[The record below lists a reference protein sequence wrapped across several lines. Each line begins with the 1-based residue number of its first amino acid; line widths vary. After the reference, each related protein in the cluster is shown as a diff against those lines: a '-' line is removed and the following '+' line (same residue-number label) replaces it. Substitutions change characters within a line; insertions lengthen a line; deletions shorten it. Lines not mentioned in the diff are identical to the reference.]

1 MLRKPAVDGSFYP
14 ASPEMLGKEVR
25 ALITEEVEKEHAL
38 GVVSP
43 HAGYVYSG
51 KVAGEVLS
59 AVTITSTVIVLGV
72 NHRGIGS
79 KASIITSGQWETPL
93 GLIDIDGALAG
104 SILKKSSVLADD
116 PDAHAY
122 EHSLEVQLP
131 FLQVLRPEF
140 KLVPITFQRLNYDAC
155 AAVASA
161 IAGAVADSGRD
172 VLIVASNDM
181 THFEPADAAES
192 KDRLAIDHILNLDPA
207 GLLKTVREHRISMC
221 GVIPTTVMLVACKAM
236 GATRARLVRYTNS
249 GAVTGNYGD
258 VVAYAGLVIQ

>member
-181 THFEPADAAES
+181 THFETAEKARK
-192 KDRLAIDHILNLDPA
+192 KDDLAINRILDRDPE
-207 GLLKTVREHRISMC
+207 GLFHVVASRNISMC
-221 GVIPTTVMLVACKAM
+221 GVIPTTIMLSATDTL
-236 GATRARLVRYTNS
+236 GAEKARLVRYTNS
-249 GAVTGNYGD
+249 GEVTGDMTN
-258 VVAYAGLVIQ
+258 VVAYSGIIVS